1 MIFCVEDDSGIR
13 DLMIYTLNAAGF
25 EAVGFGDDAAFWEA
39 MKQQRPELILLDI
52 MLPGE
57 DGISILKSLQ
67 RLTKGNIK
75 TTTKWTVNLTENAA
89 RLHKRAAFLRD
100 RERRKTYQK
109 AGLK

>member
-1 MIFCVEDDSGIR
+1 MTVVITVHAYVFYSLYVVNGATLMEVNHASGV
-13 DLMIYTLNAAGF
+13 LAAIARQGG
-25 EAVGFGDDAAFWEA
+25 VY
-39 MKQQRPELILLDI
+39 
-52 MLPGE
+52 MLGR
-57 DGISILKSLQ
+57 LQ

-100 RERRKTYQK
+100 RERRKTYPR

>member
-1 MIFCVEDDSGIR
+1 MLITKNGIDVGVREEYDSGR
-13 DLMIYTLNAAGF
+13 VYGCYFQYRYGTY
-25 EAVGFGDDAAFWEA
+25 
-39 MKQQRPELILLDI
+39 KQFR
-52 MLPGE
+52 
-57 DGISILKSLQ
+57 LQ

-100 RERRKTYQK
+100 RERRKTYPR